1 MFYEKYEPHQKNA
14 KIKIIKKKKQK
25 VSNRKTMRHQN
36 SSREHGGGSHP
47 VTGGQRRA
55 EDGKDVRK

>member
-14 KIKIIKKKKQK
+14 KRKKKKKQK

-36 SSREHGGGSHP
+36 SSREHGGDSHP

-55 EDGKDVRK
+55 KDGKDVRK